1 MTAVTAVQKA
11 PFGRRFL
18 RACLSLFRPVI
29 ALNYAAGAQ
38 TRVST
43 EAPDDAPYGLIEGPR
58 VLHLLVVGGLSGSSI
73 GVQSYELGVAHQFA
87 ENLARATGRG
97 VEWESLAPDR
107 PRLPG
112 IAASVRGLDGL
123 GSFDFI
129 VLSPGVMDVLSFAP
143 LRPWRQE
150 LERLLVFLAEKTSS
164 RARVLVTGIPEVS
177 GYAQVGPMISSILSD
192 DSSRFSAAVAEA
204 CARTPKVEFVEMP
217 QVEKSD
223 FVGGAFNY
231 AGHYRRWGVFLA
243 SRATAQLG

>member
-1 MTAVTAVQKA
+1 MQKA

>member
-1 MTAVTAVQKA
+1 VTAEPRA
-11 PFGRRFL
+11 TLGRRL
-18 RACLSLFRPVI
+18 VRAGLSLFRPVI

-38 TRVST
+38 TRVSA

-73 GVQSYELGVAHQFA
+73 GVRSYELGVAHQFA

-107 PRLPG
+107 PRLHG

-143 LRPWRQE
+143 LRLWRQE
-150 LERLLVFLAEKTSS
+150 LERVLVFLAEKTSS
-164 RARVLVTGIPEVS
+164 RARVLVTGVPEVA
-177 GYAQVGPMISSILSD
+177 GYAQVGPMIRSILHD
-192 DSSRFSAAVAEA
+192 DSRRFSAAVAEA
-204 CARTPKVEFVEMP
+204 CARTPRTEFVQMP
-217 QVEKSD
+217 QVQKMD
-223 FVGGAFNY
+223 FVDGAFNY
-231 AGHYRRWGVFLA
+231 ASHYRRWGVFLA
-243 SRATAQLG
+243 SRATEHLC

>member
-1 MTAVTAVQKA
+1 VTAVTAVQKA

>member
-1 MTAVTAVQKA
+1 MAVQKA

-87 ENLARATGRG
+87 ENLARTTGRG

>member
-1 MTAVTAVQKA
+1 MTAAQKA

-18 RACLSLFRPVI
+18 RAFLSAFRPVI

-38 TRVST
+38 TRVSS
-43 EAPDDAPYGLIEGPR
+43 EVPDDAPYGLIEGPR

-73 GVQSYELGVAHQFA
+73 GVQSYELGVAHLFA
-87 ENLARATGRG
+87 ENLARSTGRG

-143 LRPWRQE
+143 LRLWRQE
-150 LERLLVFLAEKTSS
+150 LERVLVFLAEKTSS

-177 GYAQVGPMISSILSD
+177 GYAQVGPMIKSILSD
-192 DSSRFSAAVAEA
+192 DSRRFSAAVAEA
-204 CARTPKVEFVEMP
+204 CARTPKAEFLEMP

-231 AGHYRRWGVFLA
+231 ASHYRRWGVFLA
-243 SRATAQLG
+243 SKATAHLG

>member
-87 ENLARATGRG
+87 ENLARTTGRG

>member
-1 MTAVTAVQKA
+1 VQKA

>member
-1 MTAVTAVQKA
+1 MAVQKA

>member
-1 MTAVTAVQKA
+1 MTAEQRAT
-11 PFGRRFL
+11 FGRRFL

-29 ALNYAAGAQ
+29 ALNYAAGAP
-38 TRVST
+38 TRVSA
-43 EAPDDAPYGLIEGPR
+43 EVPDDAPYGLIEGPR

-73 GVQSYELGVAHQFA
+73 GVRSYQLGVAHQFA

-129 VLSPGVMDVLSFAP
+129 VISPGVMDVLSFAP
-143 LRPWRQE
+143 LRLWRQE

-164 RARVLVTGIPEVS
+164 RARVLVTGVPEVA
-177 GYAQVGPMISSILSD
+177 GYAQVGPMIRSILSD
-192 DSSRFSAAVAEA
+192 DSHRFSAVVAAA
-204 CARTPKVEFVEMP
+204 CTRTPRTEFVQMP

-223 FVGGAFNY
+223 FVDGAFNY
-231 AGHYRRWGVFLA
+231 ASHYRRWGVFLA
-243 SRATAQLG
+243 SRATAHLG